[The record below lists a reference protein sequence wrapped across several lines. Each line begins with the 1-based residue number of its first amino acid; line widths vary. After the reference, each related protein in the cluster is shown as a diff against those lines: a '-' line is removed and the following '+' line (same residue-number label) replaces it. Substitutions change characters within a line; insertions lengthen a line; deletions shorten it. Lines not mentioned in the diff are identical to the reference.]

1 MRNCLREQRPSNSR
15 IVTKRDKERERE
27 ERYLFA
33 AAISV
38 LYPRNNPS
46 NRSTRNAIFSSAP
59 SSIRAIRCRCTEK
72 RDPTCLVSA
81 QVFLLS
87 SSFLVFNYLCNRER
101 DIMQFTISIP
111 LLFLIKERCWR
122 IRASILFSF
131 TPRSRWRWFTK
142 TILRGISSSWSF
154 Q

>member
-1 MRNCLREQRPSNSR
+1 MREQRPSNSR
-15 IVTKRDKERERE
+15 IVTKRDKER

-131 TPRSRWRWFTK
+131 TPRSRWFTK

>member
-15 IVTKRDKERERE
+15 IVTKRDKER

-59 SSIRAIRCRCTEK
+59 SSIRAIRYRCTEK

-131 TPRSRWRWFTK
+131 TPRSRWFTK